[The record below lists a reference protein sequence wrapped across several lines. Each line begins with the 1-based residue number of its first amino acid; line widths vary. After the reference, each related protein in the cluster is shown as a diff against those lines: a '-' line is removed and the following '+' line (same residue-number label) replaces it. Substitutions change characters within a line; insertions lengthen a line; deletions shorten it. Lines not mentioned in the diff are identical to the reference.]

1 MAVNIIEGVN
11 SYIADTVKIIGA
23 GNITIGNNVQIRDY
37 TVIEL
42 GAGNITIG
50 NDVVIGYNSFIQ
62 CTGTINIGNDVIAGP
77 HCVFLASSHSIDENI
92 SFYDNALIRGTLS
105 VKGRCWFGAN
115 CTINP
120 VTIEKNVIIGANSF
134 VNKDVQSNQVVGG
147 SPAKYIKKL

>member
-1 MAVNIIEGVN
+1 MAVNIIKGVS

-50 NDVVIGYNSFIQ
+50 NNVVIGYNSFIQ